1 MTYATLGFTGT
12 RQGMAPVQRA
22 ALRACLVGT
31 KMLVHGACL
40 GADAEA
46 DEIAASMGIPR
57 SLYPSDIASMQMV
70 LRDPKDY
77 AFVYLPAPPLL
88 RNKWM
93 VRSCEVLFAAPRGP
107 ETTHSGTWA
116 TVRFARTLRHIG
128 IVVAYPDGRV
138 VVETSP

>member
-12 RQGMAPVQRA
+12 RAGMTPIQKD
-22 ALRACLVGT
+22 ALRTWLAGC
-31 KMLVHGACL
+31 KMLVHGACI
-40 GADAEA
+40 GADAQA
-46 DEIAASMGIPR
+46 DEIAESMGIPR
-57 SLYPSDIASMQMV
+57 ALYPSDIASMQMV
-70 LRDPKDY
+70 LRNPQDY
-77 AFVYLPAPPLL
+77 AWVYEPSPPLL

-107 ETTHSGTWA
+107 ETTRSGTWA